1 MIHDKPAIFA
11 NSCMAVEGVVF
22 DGIRRLSLN
31 LHGAIAIIDD
41 GQIMV
46 VMVMMWVCDFVVV
59 IRTRYNKNNEVR
71 MRFDVRL
78 TCLTAD
84 TSKDLISDLELK

>member
-11 NSCMAVEGVVF
+11 NSCMAVGGDVC

>member
-11 NSCMAVEGVVF
+11 NSCMAVGGDVC

-46 VMVMMWVCDFVVV
+46 VMVMMRARDFVVV
-59 IRTRYNKNNEVR
+59 IRTRYNK
-71 MRFDVRL
+71 
-78 TCLTAD
+78 
-84 TSKDLISDLELK
+84 

>member
-1 MIHDKPAIFA
+1 
-11 NSCMAVEGVVF
+11 MAVEGVVF

-59 IRTRYNKNNEVR
+59 IRTRYNK
-71 MRFDVRL
+71 
-78 TCLTAD
+78 
-84 TSKDLISDLELK
+84 